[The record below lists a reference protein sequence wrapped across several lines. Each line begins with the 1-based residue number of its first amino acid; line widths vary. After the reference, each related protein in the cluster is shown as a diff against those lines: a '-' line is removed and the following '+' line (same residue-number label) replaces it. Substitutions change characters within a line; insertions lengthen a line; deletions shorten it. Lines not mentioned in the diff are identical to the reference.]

1 MIYSSHGFL
10 LFFPGKCSDDPE
22 NVDWAPS
29 VFNYARAAPKTKL
42 VIKDQSCK
50 RYEKLCEKRDKSMKK
65 KLSTE
70 EENVLIT
77 INQLSED
84 NTDIDL
90 VITSCT
96 DSSVKE
102 TGN

>member
-65 KLSTE
+65 NYQQRRKMFSLQSTSYPRIIQI
-70 EENVLIT
+70 LI
-77 INQLSED
+77 L
-84 NTDIDL
+84 
-90 VITSCT
+90 
-96 DSSVKE
+96 
-102 TGN
+102 